1 MHHATGRTATG
12 TLTVT
17 LTLLGWSSVPLFLRY
32 FADSI
37 DAWTSNGW
45 LYGVSAL
52 LWAPVLIIVAW
63 RRRLPAGL
71 WRAALVPS
79 IINSTSQVI
88 FCYAH
93 YKIDPGLLSFG
104 LRSQM
109 IFAAVGAY
117 LMFAIERPVIR
128 SPMYLAGM
136 AAVLVGTAG
145 AVLLG
150 DVPVTGAHALGI
162 TLSLT
167 SGALFAGY
175 ALAVRRF
182 MNGFNSVVAFAAIS
196 QYTAAAMVVLMLVI
210 GRRGGLDAL
219 DMGGRDFGLL
229 LISAVIG
236 IALGHV
242 LYYMSINRLG
252 VAVSSGVLQL
262 HPFTTGIASLF
273 IFHEVL
279 TNAQWASGF
288 IAVGGAVLML
298 GVQGRLARRAAAEPA
313 LALAEVRSPGRG

>member
-1 MHHATGRTATG
+1 MPHTTGRTATG
-12 TLTVT
+12 ALTVT
-17 LTLLGWSSVPLFLRY
+17 LTLIGWSSVPLFLRY

-45 LYGVSAL
+45 RYGLSAL
-52 LWAPVLIIVAW
+52 LWAPVLIVVAW

-88 FCYAH
+88 FCSAH

-109 IFAAVGAY
+109 IFAGVGAY
-117 LMFAIERPVIR
+117 LMFAAERPVIR
-128 SPMYLAGM
+128 SPGYLAGV

-150 DVPVTGAHALGI
+150 REPVTGAHALGI
-162 TLSLT
+162 VMSLT

-175 ALAVRRF
+175 ALAVRRY
-182 MNGFNSVVAFAAIS
+182 MHGINSVVAFAAIS
-196 QYTAAAMVVLMLVI
+196 QYTAAAMVALMLLV

-219 DMGGRDFGLL
+219 GMGGRDFGLL
-229 LISAVIG
+229 VISAVVG

-242 LYYMSINRLG
+242 LYYISINRLG
-252 VAVSSGVLQL
+252 VAVSTGVLQL
-262 HPFTTGIASLF
+262 HPFTTGVASVI

-279 TNAQWASGF
+279 TAAQWVSGF

-298 GVQGRLARRAAAEPA
+298 GVQARLSRRAAAEPA
-313 LALAEVRSPGRG
+313 LALAEVPSERRR

>member
-1 MHHATGRTATG
+1 MQQSSRRSATG
-12 TLTVT
+12 TLTVI
-17 LTLLGWSSVPLFLRY
+17 LTLVGWSSVPLFLRY

-45 LYGVSAL
+45 RYGVSAL
-52 LWAPVLIIVAW
+52 MWAPVLIIVAW
-63 RRRLPAGL
+63 RRKLPPGL
-71 WRAALVPS
+71 WRAAIVPS

-128 SPMYLAGM
+128 SPMYLAGVVAVM
-136 AAVLVGTAG
+136 AGTAG

-162 TLSLT
+162 AMALT
-167 SGALFAGY
+167 SGALFACY
-175 ALAVRRF
+175 ALAVRKY
-182 MNGFNSVVAFAAIS
+182 MNGFNSVIAFAAIS
-196 QYTAAAMVVLMLVI
+196 QYTAAAMVALMLLI
-210 GRRGGLDAL
+210 GRRGGLEAL
-219 DMGGRDFGLL
+219 DMGGRDFVLL

-262 HPFTTGIASLF
+262 HPFTTGVASYF
-273 IFHEVL
+273 IFREML
-279 TNAQWASGF
+279 TGAQWISGCV
-288 IAVGGAVLML
+288 AVGGAVLML
-298 GVQGRLARRAAAEPA
+298 GVQARISRRGMQEPA
-313 LALAEVRSPGRG
+313 LAVPVPSTQRG